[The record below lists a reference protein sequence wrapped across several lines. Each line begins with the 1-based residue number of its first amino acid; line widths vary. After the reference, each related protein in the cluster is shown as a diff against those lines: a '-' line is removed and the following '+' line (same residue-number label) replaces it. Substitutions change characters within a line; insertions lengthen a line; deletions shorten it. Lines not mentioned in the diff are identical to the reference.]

1 MQEVYHDGT
10 EGEPKEADTLEDLL
24 PEIKKSLKKKR
35 VAYVKLFIPSR
46 KRNKKRG

>member
-10 EGEPKEADTLEDLL
+10 EGEIKKTDTLEELL
-24 PEIKKSLKKKR
+24 PEIKKSLKKKN

-46 KRNKKRG
+46 KRKKK